1 MSVYQSI
8 RETVLSQLK
17 TAFPELRRQF
27 GIVTIGLFGSV
38 SRGDDRASS
47 DINVLY
53 MFAEDRGD
61 LSDFIGLQEYL
72 ELLFH
77 RRVTLVSLEY
87 LDEEMLPSVRHDACL
102 FGEKTEYL

>member
-1 MSVYQSI
+1 MSAYQSI
-8 RETVLSQLK
+8 REVALSQLNR
-17 TAFPELRRQF
+17 AFPELRQQF
-27 GIVTIGLFGSV
+27 GVITIGLFGSV
-38 SRGDDRASS
+38 SRGEDCESS
-47 DINVLY
+47 DINILY